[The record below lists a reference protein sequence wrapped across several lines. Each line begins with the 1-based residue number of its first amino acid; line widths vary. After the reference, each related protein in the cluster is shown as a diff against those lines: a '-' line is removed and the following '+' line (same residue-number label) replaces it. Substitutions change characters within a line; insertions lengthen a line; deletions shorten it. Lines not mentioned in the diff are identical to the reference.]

1 MTGTVRKRGSRLPE
15 RSDLGNLPKL
25 GLRQRYGGFALVTGA
40 AGGIGRAFANYLA
53 SEGFDLLLVDREAYE
68 TKALAEA
75 LRAEHQI
82 QVHAMVCDLTEPGLV
97 ENAERWAMSY
107 DVGLLI
113 NNAGISP
120 LDPFLQIPLD
130 THLQTLEVNCRATLV
145 LTHIFGRTMV
155 ARGRGGIVIVSSASA
170 LSGSPYF
177 CHYAATKGYGLNLA
191 SGLWSELQESGVDVL
206 AVCPG
211 MTDTQPVR
219 DRDLA
224 RERPFYVPLNSPE
237 SVALGAL
244 RSLGKQPIVVPTLAD
259 RISAGLLSKLVPR
272 AWTLA
277 IMKRSIEK
285 MRG

>member
-1 MTGTVRKRGSRLPE
+1 M
-15 RSDLGNLPKL
+15 PKL

-53 SEGFDLLLVDREAYE
+53 SDGFDLLLVDREADE

-82 QVHAMVCDLTEPGLV
+82 HAHAMVCDLTEPGLV
-97 ENAERWAMSY
+97 ENAERWAMSF
-107 DVGLLI
+107 DVGLLV

-155 ARGRGGIVIVSSASA
+155 ARGRGGIVIMSSASA

-191 SGLWSELQESGVDVL
+191 SGLWSELQGSGVDVL

-211 MTDTQPVR
+211 MTDTGPVR

-224 RERPFYVPLNSPE
+224 RDLPFYVPLNGPE
-237 SVALGAL
+237 TVALGAL

-259 RISAGLLSKLVPR
+259 RMSTGLLSKLVPR